1 MAVVVDVVFVV
12 VLESTILVDAVGM
25 VVGIVVVG
33 FMIFVGLRGMIASI
47 MVLGFSVVEDVVVVV
62 LL

>member
-1 MAVVVDVVFVV
+1 MV

-25 VVGIVVVG
+25 VVAIVVVG
-33 FMIFVGLRGMIASI
+33 FMIFVVLRGMIASI
-47 MVLGFSVVEDVVVVV
+47 KVLGFSVVEDVVVVV

>member
-1 MAVVVDVVFVV
+1 VV

-25 VVGIVVVG
+25 VVAIVVVG
-33 FMIFVGLRGMIASI
+33 FMIFVVLRGMIASI
-47 MVLGFSVVEDVVVVV
+47 KVLGFSVVEDVVVVV